1 MAEVLCFTVP
11 PDCGGMNAKWFLKS
25 HCGLSTRMITRLKRE
40 KDGIMMNGKILR
52 TVDRVEAGAEILIHL
67 PQEENSFLEPVKGE
81 LDIRFEDSHLLVVN
95 KPPYMPVHPVKQH
108 RTDTLANRV
117 AWFAAQKGEPF
128 IFRAHNR
135 LDRNTSGLVLLAK
148 DKFTVNALKGQVHK
162 VYFALVHGKM
172 KGSGTVSAPIG
183 LHDDSQIVRHVV
195 SEGSPAVTHYETLYS
210 TKEISMLR
218 LVLETGKT
226 HQIRCHM
233 RHLGHPL
240 LGDDLYG
247 GSPEQISRQA
257 LHCGEMTFSH
267 PVSGETVTVQAPI
280 PEDMQTIIDKI
291 KED

>member
-172 KGSGTVSAPIG
+172 QGSGTVSAPIG

-195 SEGSPAVTHYETLYS
+195 SEGSPAVTHYEVLYS

-247 GSPEQISRQA
+247 GSLEQISRQA

-267 PVSGETVTVQAPI
+267 PVTGETVTVQAPI